1 MSVAQRLFE
10 RRMQLLGSDL
20 ALLEIERHQR
30 LVDLDDLVDQGAVR
44 VGNRGEVGFARR
56 VEKTVDDAL
65 AAIGGGDDWE
75 GPPARPGPGGRPQP
89 PPPPPF
95 CVWFVFCGVPAALS
109 LRRPPPP

>member
-30 LVDLDDLVDQGAVR
+30 LVNLDDLVDQGAMR

-65 AAIGGGDDWE
+65 AAIGGGSGRPAAPARRAP
-75 GPPARPGPGGRPQP
+75 GPPPNT

-95 CVWFVFCGVPAALS
+95 RG
-109 LRRPPPP
+109 RPFLHG